1 MDKNYLKLICV
12 ALSSFFASAAY
23 AQTSNWNNPDSA
35 KNVSKPAVPW
45 NITNPIGTNHDTMTH
60 APYNAAFSDSTDF
73 LYMYDFGFNIPANA
87 NIEGVEMI
95 LSRGACNAGAYFLD
109 TVSLAY
115 NGMATGNGVV
125 DSAGPAS
132 DIDTLGGATDLWY
145 NTLTPAIVNS
155 KAFGVFYS
163 ARSVG
168 ICTFGLF
175 DCKLKIHYSI
185 PSGIAAVTWTEAVAI
200 YPNPASTDILLNAGA
215 IPAGTPYYIL
225 NAIGKVVV
233 SGATAGID
241 TKIDVHALPTGVYI
255 LRTGTAAARFVKK

>member
-12 ALSSFFASAAY
+12 ALSCLLASAGY

-45 NITNPIGTNHDTMTH
+45 SVTNPIGNNHDTMTH
-60 APYNAAFSDSTDF
+60 TPYNAALNDSTDF
-73 LYMYDFGFNIPANA
+73 LYMYDFGFNVPANA
-87 NIEGVEMI
+87 NIDGVEMI
-95 LSRGACNAGAYFLD
+95 IARGACNAGSYFLD

-115 NGMATGNGVV
+115 NGMAIGNGVV

-132 DIDTLGGATDLWY
+132 DIDTLGGANDLWY

-155 KAFGVFYS
+155 RAFGVFYS

-175 DCKLKIHYSI
+175 DCKLRIHYSI
-185 PSGIAAVTWTEAVAI
+185 PSGIAGMATSATIAI
-200 YPNPASTDILLNAGA
+200 YPNPVSTDIVLSGGEM
-215 IPAGTPYYIL
+215 PAGTSYYIL
-225 NAIGKVVV
+225 NAIGQVVGRGV
-233 SGATAGID
+233 TTGTD
-241 TKIDVHALPTGVYI
+241 TKIDVHTLPAGIYT
-255 LRTGTAAARFVKK
+255 LRAGATVARFMKK